1 VASER
6 PGATDMNTVL
16 FYVQHLLGIGHVYRA
31 TRIARALASA
41 GARVHLAWGGSV
53 PRSLDLRGLE
63 VTFLEPLRSDG
74 SGFERL
80 VALDGGPV
88 IEAHRQRRRDALLA
102 LLERLQPD
110 AVMTE
115 TFPFGRRQLRFE
127 LEPLMQAARAAPW
140 RPLTV
145 SSIRDILQEGRRPQ
159 SVAES
164 MAAAQAWFDLVL
176 VHGDPALIRIEATLP
191 GAQQI
196 ADKVRY
202 TGLVTPDPS
211 QAGGPPSVSA
221 PVVVSAGSGAVG
233 HALTEAALD
242 APRHC
247 RSFPA
252 GWLIIVGPERNPA
265 DTVALAARAPPGV
278 TVVREV
284 PDLVRVFT
292 AAAVSVSGA
301 GYNTVGEVLRAG
313 CPGVLVPY
321 SANGQTEQPR
331 RARMLQ
337 ERGLTRTLDPDELS
351 AATLGAAVDAA
362 AQWRPQPCDLDL
374 DGASSSARLL
384 LDALD
389 ARRRSPGAG
398 QAS

>member
-1 VASER
+1 
-6 PGATDMNTVL
+6 MNTVL
-16 FYVQHLLGIGHVYRA
+16 FYVQHLLGIGHVFRA
-31 TRIARALASA
+31 TRIARALAST

-74 SGFERL
+74 SAFEHL
-80 VALDGGPV
+80 VALDGSPV
-88 IEAHRQRRRDALLA
+88 TDAHRRRDALLA

-115 TFPFGRRQLRFE
+115 TYPFGRRQLRFE

-145 SSIRDILQEGRRPQ
+145 SSIRDILQEGRKPKSQ
-159 SVAES
+159 AES
-164 MAAAQAWFDLVL
+164 MAAAQNWFDLVL
-176 VHGDPALIRIEATLP
+176 VHGDPELIRIEATLP
-191 GAQQI
+191 GVQQI

-202 TGLVTPDPS
+202 TGLVTPD
-211 QAGGPPSVSA
+211 QAHALGPPSMSA

-301 GYNTVGEVLRAG
+301 GYNTVGEILRAG
-313 CPGVLVPY
+313 CPAVLVPY
-321 SANGQTEQPR
+321 AANDQTEQPR
-331 RARMLQ
+331 RARLLQ
-337 ERGLTRTLDPDELS
+337 ERGLTRTLEPVELTPE
-351 AATLGAAVDAA
+351 TLGAAVDAA
-362 AQWRPQPCDLDL
+362 SQWRPQPCELDL
-374 DGASSSARLL
+374 DGAAHSARLL

-389 ARRRSPGAG
+389 ARRRSHVAAK
-398 QAS
+398 AS

>member
-1 VASER
+1 
-6 PGATDMNTVL
+6 MKTVL
-16 FYVQHLLGIGHVYRA
+16 FYVQHLLGIGHVFRA
-31 TRIARALASA
+31 TRVARALADA

-53 PRSLDLRGLE
+53 PQSLDLRGLE
-63 VTFLEPLRSDG
+63 VTFLEPVRADSA
-74 SGFERL
+74 GFERL
-80 VALDGGPV
+80 VTLDGAAV
-88 IEAHRQRRRDALLA
+88 TEAHRQRRRDVLLA
-102 LLERLQPD
+102 LLERLRPD

-115 TFPFGRRQLRFE
+115 TYPFGRRQLRFE

-145 SSIRDILQEGRRPQ
+145 SSIRDILQEGRKPQ
-159 SVAES
+159 SLADS
-164 MAAAQAWFDLVL
+164 IAAAQAWYDLVL
-176 VHGDPALIRIEATLP
+176 VHGDPALVRIEATLP

-196 ADKVRY
+196 ANKFRY

-211 QAGGPPSVSA
+211 QALGVPSMSA
-221 PVVVSAGSGAVG
+221 PVVVSAGGGAVG

-247 RSFPA
+247 RHFPE

-265 DTVALAARAPPGV
+265 DSVALAARAPPGV

-284 PDLVRVFT
+284 PDLVRVFA
-292 AAAVSVSGA
+292 AAAVSVSRA

-313 CPGVLVPY
+313 CPAVLVPY
-321 SANGQTEQPR
+321 AGDGQTEQQR
-331 RARMLQ
+331 RARMLH
-337 ERGLTRTLDPDELS
+337 ERGLVHMLGHDELS

-362 AQWRPQPCDLDL
+362 ANWRPPPCDLDL
-374 DGASSSARLL
+374 DGASRSARLL

-389 ARRRSPGAG
+389 ARRRSQGAE
-398 QAS
+398 QA

>member
-1 VASER
+1 
-6 PGATDMNTVL
+6 MNTVL

-63 VTFLEPLRSDG
+63 VTFLEPLRCDG
-74 SGFERL
+74 SAFERL
-80 VALDGGPV
+80 VALDGTPV
-88 IEAHRQRRRDALLA
+88 TDAHRQRRRDALLA

-115 TFPFGRRQLRFE
+115 TYPFGRRQLRFE

-145 SSIRDILQEGRRPQ
+145 SSIRDILQEGRKPQ
-159 SVAES
+159 NLAES
-164 MAAAQAWFDLVL
+164 MAAAHAWYDLVL

-202 TGLVTPDPS
+202 TGLVTPDAS
-211 QAGGPPSVSA
+211 QALGLPSMSA

-233 HALTEAALD
+233 HALTAAALD
-242 APRHC
+242 APRHS

-284 PDLVRVFT
+284 PDLVRVFA
-292 AAAVSVSGA
+292 AAAVSVSSA

-313 CPGVLVPY
+313 CPAVLVPY
-321 SANGQTEQPR
+321 AGNGQTEQPR
-331 RARMLQ
+331 RARLLH
-337 ERGLTRTLDPDELS
+337 ERGLTRTLGPDELS

-374 DGASSSARLL
+374 DGASRSARLL

-389 ARRRSPGAG
+389 ARRRSQGA
-398 QAS
+398 QLAS